1 MAITRRQF
9 LKRSAAGAALAT
21 LGPRFGRLAGTNV
34 SYAAGPGD
42 AIVVFVQ
49 LYGGN
54 DGINMV
60 YPLTGTQRTK
70 YEAFR
75 PTLKLPATNG
85 EAAARVAAGGP
96 GSSTVLSIG
105 ANADGFQYALH
116 PAMNALHG
124 VYQTGKVA
132 VLPGVHYPHADHSH
146 FRSEVI

>member
-1 MAITRRQF
+1 
-9 LKRSAAGAALAT
+9 
-21 LGPRFGRLAGTNV
+21 
-34 SYAAGPGD
+34 
-42 AIVVFVQ
+42 
-49 LYGGN
+49 
-54 DGINMV
+54 
-60 YPLTGTQRTK
+60 TGTQRTK

-146 FRSEVI
+146 FRSEVIWSTAAPLGTGGPGWFGKSLDPAGFLPPQVPGIMVGDELTPPFTPTATSLLAFNRLSELRFPA